1 MGLSSSLYTGVSGLK
16 GHGEPMGVIGNNISN
31 VSTVGF
37 KGSRMHFEDFI
48 SQDINTA
55 AGVGQV
61 GRGVSVGAVL
71 ADFQQ
76 GALETTNEAT
86 DVSIGGEGF
95 FVVSPKGSEEE
106 YYTRAG
112 NFRFDKDGYLVD
124 TKGNVVQGWSVRED
138 KDTEIADDDDQVQAT
153 DSGVQIQ
160 GVPKDIELTNF
171 QSPPEATKQVDMMAN
186 LDSNSVDRST
196 DEDNPFFAMFGN
208 WNAEDDEPLGDNN
221 YAYQSTIK
229 VYDANG
235 SSYNMT
241 TYFDPV
247 KDEEVMDASGGNR
260 HWEYMVTVDPVND
273 NRNWDDPDDPK
284 RG

>member
-16 GHGEPMGVIGNNISN
+16 GHGEQMGVIGNNISN

-61 GRGVSVGAVL
+61 GRGVTTGAVL
-71 ADFQQ
+71 GDFQQ

-208 WNAEDDEPLGDNN
+208 WNAEASKAFKWLDLGCFQDIIENVMCK
-221 YAYQSTIK
+221 A
-229 VYDANG
+229 
-235 SSYNMT
+235 SYHLFSMT
-241 TYFDPV
+241 CR
-247 KDEEVMDASGGNR
+247 SR
-260 HWEYMVTVDPVND
+260 
-273 NRNWDDPDDPK
+273 
-284 RG
+284 